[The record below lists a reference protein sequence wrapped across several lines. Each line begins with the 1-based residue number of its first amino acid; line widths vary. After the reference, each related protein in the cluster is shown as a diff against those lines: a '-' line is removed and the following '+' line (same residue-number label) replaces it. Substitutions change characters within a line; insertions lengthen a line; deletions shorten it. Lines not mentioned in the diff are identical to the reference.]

1 MLSLGRPRPRPNKD
15 TVASTDTSAP
25 ATLRAGCRASF
36 LQDELP
42 RLMTFENSG
51 SDKPNPV
58 WGVEVG
64 TDRIKSVSTLD

>member
-25 ATLRAGCRASF
+25 APAVARRFCK
-36 LQDELP
+36 
-42 RLMTFENSG
+42 NWG